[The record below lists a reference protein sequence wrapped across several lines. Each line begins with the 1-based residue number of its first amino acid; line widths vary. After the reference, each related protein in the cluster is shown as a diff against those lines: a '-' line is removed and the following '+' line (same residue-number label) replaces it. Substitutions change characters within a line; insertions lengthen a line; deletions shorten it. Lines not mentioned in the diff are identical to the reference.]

1 MVARKFKLDE
11 KKLAS
16 GASKDQL
23 NKDETELLNV
33 KCSKYEKIM
42 AESSLFTE
50 TVKMLK
56 DHSITHI
63 RCLALGSPSDS
74 NAALYQLAY
83 LTQICDQLAIELSNV
98 SLYDPVFNE
107 LDKRFLTTVKL
118 FKISEED
125 DIFGPKT
132 LYFLPHASLEVTE
145 QVLKES
151 RPVFLLGN
159 DIISHTDR
167 LTKRKIHDTYRN
179 ISLLI
184 RVLESVKTLPKEKD
198 DFISVTAKKRKN
210 RSKKPIF
217 KEPEIEYNYD
227 DCYFNA
233 AKLTRIENV
242 QGVWGSSFS
251 DIAFHHIIRNITV
264 ADNQE

>member
-1 MVARKFKLDE
+1 MVTRKFKLGE
-11 KKLAS
+11 QEPAS
-16 GASKDQL
+16 EFSKDKL
-23 NKDETELLNV
+23 DKDEVELLNV
-33 KCSKYEKIM
+33 KFSKYEKIM
-42 AESSLFTE
+42 SESSLFAE

-83 LTQICDQLAIELSNV
+83 LTQICGQLSIKPSNV

-118 FKISEED
+118 FKISDED
-125 DIFGPKT
+125 DLIGTKT
-132 LYFLPHASLEVTE
+132 LYFLPHASLELTE

-151 RPVFLLGN
+151 QPLFLLGN

-184 RVLESVKTLPKEKD
+184 RVLESVKALPKERD
-198 DFISVTAKKRKN
+198 GFISVTAKKRKSRN
-210 RSKKPIF
+210 KKPVF

-233 AKLTRIENV
+233 AELTRIESV

-251 DIAFHHIIRNITV
+251 DIAFHHIIRNTTI
-264 ADNQE
+264 AENQE

>member
-1 MVARKFKLDE
+1 MVTRKFKLGE
-11 KKLAS
+11 QGPAS
-16 GASKDQL
+16 EVSNVQL
-23 NKDETELLNV
+23 EKDEVELLNV
-33 KCSKYEKIM
+33 KFSKYERIM
-42 AESSLFTE
+42 TESSLLAE
-50 TVKMLK
+50 TVKVLK

-83 LTQICDQLAIELSNV
+83 LTQICSQLAIEPSNV

-107 LDKRFLTTVKL
+107 LDKKFLTTVKL
-118 FKISEED
+118 FQISD
-125 DIFGPKT
+125 KDKFVGPRT
-132 LYFLPHASLEVTE
+132 LYFLPHASLELTE
-145 QVLKES
+145 QVLAES
-151 RPVFLLGN
+151 RPSFLLGN

-167 LTKRKIHDTYRN
+167 LTKKKIDDTYRN

-184 RVLESVKTLPKEKD
+184 RVLESVKTTPKEKD
-198 DFISVTAKKRKN
+198 DFISVTTKKRKN
-210 RSKKPIF
+210 RNKKPVF

-233 AKLTRIENV
+233 AELSRIESV

-251 DIAFHHIIRNITV
+251 DIAFHHIIQNTAV
-264 ADNQE
+264 AEDQ